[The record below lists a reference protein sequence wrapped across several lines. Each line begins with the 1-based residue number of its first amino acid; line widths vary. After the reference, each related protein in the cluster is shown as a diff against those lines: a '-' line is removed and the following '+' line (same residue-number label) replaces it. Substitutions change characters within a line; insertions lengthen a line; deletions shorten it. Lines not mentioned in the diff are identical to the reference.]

1 MTATTRPHSVTPYAR
16 EICNLA
22 STNPA
27 QVGRQIS
34 KYAPIVHLHLAALFR
49 VGTGPKGTPE
59 ECRAKLNALAHRIPA
74 GEAVTEIVE
83 AGAEKLA
90 KGLTE
95 GLRRIEGK

>member
-1 MTATTRPHSVTPYAR
+1 MSSQQRPHSITPYAR

-22 STNPA
+22 ATNPDR
-27 QVGRQIS
+27 VGTKIS
-34 KYAPIVHLHLAALFR
+34 QYAPIVNLHLCALFR

-59 ECRAKLNALAHRIPA
+59 ESRAKLNALAHRIPA
-74 GEAVTEIVE
+74 DEAVTEIVE

-95 GLRRIEGK
+95 GLRRIAG